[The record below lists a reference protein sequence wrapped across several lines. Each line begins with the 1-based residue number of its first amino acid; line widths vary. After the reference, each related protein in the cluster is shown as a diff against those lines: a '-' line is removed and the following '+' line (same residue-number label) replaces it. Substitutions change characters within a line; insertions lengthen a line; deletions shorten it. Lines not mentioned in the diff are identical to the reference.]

1 MIKMKALLVIPA
13 LMVLASCGPG
23 SSPEGRSK
31 LRDQAIQT
39 QIDSLKNQTKALT
52 DSMANMSKELR
63 ELKGK

>member
-1 MIKMKALLVIPA
+1 ML
-13 LMVLASCGPG
+13 LASCGPG

-52 DSMANMSKELR
+52 DSMENMSNELR
-63 ELKGK
+63 ERKGK

>member
-1 MIKMKALLVIPA
+1 MKALLIIPA
-13 LMVLASCGPG
+13 IILLASCGPE

-52 DSMANMSKELR
+52 DSVAHINMELR
-63 ELKGK
+63 ELKDK